1 MSEPGVWRRLY
12 PLSPIVRGGRGT
24 IGIVILLLPA
34 LLRGG
39 ISPGDLVPLGVI
51 AMITILGFVSWFVT
65 RWMIDGDDLRIE
77 TGVLRRRSLR
87 FPLSQVQAID
97 ILRPGLGRLM
107 GAAELRL
114 RMGGS
119 SGGAARLSYVAA
131 GEVEQLRDQL
141 LALAHRASPR
151 QATPAAVAAGE
162 HVLTTVPTAR
172 LIASIL
178 ISDVGFYAEAVL
190 AALIVT
196 AVLAPAVA
204 SAVISGGGLVWL
216 LGVITVTW
224 RRFNL
229 EYRLT
234 VADAPE
240 GLRLSGGLVSLTSE
254 TIRPGRVQAVRMV
267 EPLLWRPFG
276 WCRLQVDLAGGRQP
290 SDGDGTAQRRQLRV
304 VLPVGRRPL
313 VEQVL
318 DRIVPDRPQRQSPPP
333 RRVRFKSPLR
343 YRMLAWGGTDTC
355 VVTTSG
361 RLRRVTCWVPLEKV
375 QSLRRVQ
382 GPVQRRLNLATVHV
396 TRPAGPC
403 APRCATA
410 TPARL
415 IRPWPAA
422 PSWLAPLAVPGAERP
437 GRAVSV
443 GYHRTGMT
451 YQQPPPPPQRVPP
464 PPPAPSNDGWTSPRI
479 ALAVAGMV
487 AALVI
492 GVLVGVLVAGDGNG
506 GAQTTVITG
515 GTETITQTQTSPPST
530 VTNTVTVTETA
541 PPPSS

>member
-1 MSEPGVWRRLY
+1 MSEPGAWRRLY

-39 ISPGDLVPLGVI
+39 ISAGDLVPLGVI
-51 AMITILGFVSWFVT
+51 ALITVLGFVSWFVT
-65 RWMIDGDDLRIE
+65 RWTIDGDDLRIE

-97 ILRPGLGRLM
+97 ILRPGLGRLL

-141 LALAHRASPR
+141 LALAHGAS
-151 QATPAAVAAGE
+151 ADE

-190 AALIVT
+190 AALVVT
-196 AVLAPAVA
+196 ALLAPAVA

-216 LGVITVTW
+216 LGVVTVTW

-234 VADAPE
+234 VADAPD

-276 WCRLQVDLAGGRQP
+276 WCRLQVDRAGGRQP

-343 YRMLAWGGTDTC
+343 YRMLGWGGTDTC

-361 RLRRVTCWVPLEKV
+361 RLRRTTCWVPLEKV

-396 TRPAGPC
+396 D
-403 APRCATA
+403 TA
-410 TPARL
+410 
-415 IRPWPAA
+415 
-422 PSWLAPLAVPGAERP
+422 
-437 GRAVSV
+437 GRAV
-443 GYHRTGMT
+443 R
-451 YQQPPPPPQRVPP
+451 
-464 PPPAPSNDGWTSPRI
+464 
-479 ALAVAGMV
+479 
-487 AALVI
+487 AALRDRD
-492 GVLVGVLVAGDGNG
+492 AGEADQALTRYAELARAARRTRG
-506 GAQTTVITG
+506 
-515 GTETITQTQTSPPST
+515 
-530 VTNTVTVTETA
+530 
-541 PPPSS
+541 

>member
-1 MSEPGVWRRLY
+1 MSDPSGWRRLH

-51 AMITILGFVSWFVT
+51 AVITVLGFVSWFVT
-65 RWMIDGDDLRIE
+65 RWKIEDDDLRIE

-97 ILRPGLGRLM
+97 VLRPGLGRLL

-119 SGGAARLSYVAA
+119 GGGAARLSYVAA
-131 GEVEQLRDQL
+131 GEVEQLRAQL
-141 LALAHRASPR
+141 LALAHGAAPGHVAPAVEPAPERVLSTVSTPR
-151 QATPAAVAAGE
+151 LV
-162 HVLTTVPTAR
+162 
-172 LIASIL
+172 ASIL

-190 AALIVT
+190 AALI
-196 AVLAPAVA
+196 AAALLAPAVA

-240 GLRLSGGLVSLTSE
+240 GLHVTGGLVALTSE

-276 WCRLQVDLAGGRQP
+276 WCRLQVDLAGSRQP
-290 SDGDGTAQRRQLRV
+290 SDGEGSSQRRQLRV
-304 VLPVGRRPL
+304 VLPVGRRPE

-318 DRIVPDRPQRQSPPP
+318 DRILPDRPQQRSRPP

-355 VVTTSG
+355 VVTTNG
-361 RLRRVTCWVPLEKV
+361 RVRRVTCWVPLEKV

-382 GPVQRRLNLATVHV
+382 GPLQRRLRLANVHV
-396 TRPAGPC
+396 DTAG
-403 APRCATA
+403 RGVRATL
-410 TPARL
+410 RD
-415 IRPWPAA
+415 RDAA
-422 PSWLAPLAVPGAERP
+422 EAD
-437 GRAVSV
+437 
-443 GYHRTGMT
+443 
-451 YQQPPPPPQRVPP
+451 Q
-464 PPPAPSNDGWTSPRI
+464 
-479 ALAVAGMV
+479 
-487 AALVI
+487 ALVRY
-492 GVLVGVLVAGDGNG
+492 VDLARAARRASARSEARS
-506 GAQTTVITG
+506 GA
-515 GTETITQTQTSPPST
+515 
-530 VTNTVTVTETA
+530 
-541 PPPSS
+541 

>member
-1 MSEPGVWRRLY
+1 MSEPGGWRRLY

-24 IGIVILLLPA
+24 IGIVILLVPA

-39 ISPGDLVPLGVI
+39 ISAGDLVPLGVI
-51 AMITILGFVSWFVT
+51 ALITLLGFVSWFVT
-65 RWMIDGDDLRIE
+65 RWTIDGDDLRIE

-97 ILRPGLGRLM
+97 ILRPGLGT
-107 GAAELRL
+107 
-114 RMGGS
+114 
-119 SGGAARLSYVAA
+119 AA
-131 GEVEQLRDQL
+131 GRRRAAAADGWLLRWRRP
-141 LALAHRASPR
+141 ALVRSGRRGRGAPH
-151 QATPAAVAAGE
+151 PAAGARARRTARPGNAGGRTADE

-196 AVLAPAVA
+196 ALLAPAVA

-234 VADAPE
+234 VADAPD

-361 RLRRVTCWVPLEKV
+361 RVRRVTCWVPLEKV

-396 TRPAGPC
+396 D
-403 APRCATA
+403 TA
-410 TPARL
+410 
-415 IRPWPAA
+415 
-422 PSWLAPLAVPGAERP
+422 
-437 GRAVSV
+437 GRAVRAALRDRDA
-443 GYHRTGMT
+443 GEAD
-451 YQQPPPPPQRVPP
+451 Q
-464 PPPAPSNDGWTSPRI
+464 
-479 ALAVAGMV
+479 ALARYAELAR
-487 AALVI
+487 AARRTR
-492 GVLVGVLVAGDGNG
+492 G
-506 GAQTTVITG
+506 
-515 GTETITQTQTSPPST
+515 
-530 VTNTVTVTETA
+530 
-541 PPPSS
+541 

>member
-1 MSEPGVWRRLY
+1 MSEPGAWRRLY

-24 IGIVILLLPA
+24 IGIAILLLPA

-51 AMITILGFVSWFVT
+51 ALITILGFVSWFVT
-65 RWMIDGDDLRIE
+65 RWTIDGDDLRIE

-97 ILRPGLGRLM
+97 VLRPGLGRLL

-119 SGGAARLSYVAA
+119 AGGAARLSYVAA
-131 GEVEQLRDQL
+131 GEVEALRAQL
-141 LALAHRASPR
+141 LALAHGAPPD
-151 QATPAAVAAGE
+151 QATPAVVVADE

-172 LIASIL
+172 LVASIL

-190 AALIVT
+190 AALVVT
-196 AVLAPAVA
+196 ALLAPAVA

-234 VADAPE
+234 VADAPD

-290 SDGDGTAQRRQLRV
+290 SDGTAPRSGASSGSCCRSVAGRWSSRCSTGSF
-304 VLPVGRRPL
+304 PIARSASRRRP
-313 VEQVL
+313 VASGSRARSATACWPGAA
-318 DRIVPDRPQRQSPPP
+318 RIPAWSPPAVACGAP
-333 RRVRFKSPLR
+333 
-343 YRMLAWGGTDTC
+343 
-355 VVTTSG
+355 
-361 RLRRVTCWVPLEKV
+361 
-375 QSLRRVQ
+375 
-382 GPVQRRLNLATVHV
+382 
-396 TRPAGPC
+396 PAGC
-403 APRCATA
+403 HWRRCRAC
-410 TPARL
+410 
-415 IRPWPAA
+415 
-422 PSWLAPLAVPGAERP
+422 GASR
-437 GRAVSV
+437 GRCS
-443 GYHRTGMT
+443 
-451 YQQPPPPPQRVPP
+451 
-464 PPPAPSNDGWTSPRI
+464 
-479 ALAVAGMV
+479 
-487 AALVI
+487 
-492 GVLVGVLVAGDGNG
+492 G
-506 GAQTTVITG
+506 G
-515 GTETITQTQTSPPST
+515 
-530 VTNTVTVTETA
+530 
-541 PPPSS
+541 

>member
-1 MSEPGVWRRLY
+1 MSEPGGWRRLY

-24 IGIVILLLPA
+24 IGIVILLVPA

-39 ISPGDLVPLGVI
+39 ISAGDLVPLGVI
-51 AMITILGFVSWFVT
+51 ALITLLGFVSWFVT
-65 RWMIDGDDLRIE
+65 RWTIDGDDLRIE

-97 ILRPGLGRLM
+97 ILRPGLGRLL

-131 GEVEQLRDQL
+131 GEVEELRTQL
-141 LALAHRASPR
+141 LALAHGAPPD
-151 QATPAAVAAGE
+151 QATPAAGAADE

-196 AVLAPAVA
+196 ALLAPAVA

-216 LGVITVTW
+216 LGVVTVTW

-234 VADAPE
+234 VADAPD

-361 RLRRVTCWVPLEKV
+361 RVRRVTCWVPLEKV

-396 TRPAGPC
+396 D
-403 APRCATA
+403 TA
-410 TPARL
+410 
-415 IRPWPAA
+415 
-422 PSWLAPLAVPGAERP
+422 
-437 GRAVSV
+437 GRAVRAALRDRDA
-443 GYHRTGMT
+443 GEAD
-451 YQQPPPPPQRVPP
+451 Q
-464 PPPAPSNDGWTSPRI
+464 
-479 ALAVAGMV
+479 ALARYVELAR
-487 AALVI
+487 AARRTR
-492 GVLVGVLVAGDGNG
+492 G
-506 GAQTTVITG
+506 
-515 GTETITQTQTSPPST
+515 
-530 VTNTVTVTETA
+530 
-541 PPPSS
+541 